1 MRKIIISFCILLAAL
16 SLKAQPVSGIRIDGG
31 DTPILVYFGGRQMC
45 YPTTTCFV
53 ANLKPGNYTIEV
65 YASRPTRPGER
76 VWKGERLYNDR
87 VYFNGNEV
95 KDIIV
100 EERGD
105 IRPGRPGRPRIGQ
118 GGGHRPDYDR
128 YDRVMND
135 QLFKKFFDSVK
146 NEPFEKDRMGLITTA
161 LANSDFTSE
170 QCLQLVK
177 FYTFDNERL
186 KIMKMMYPNIVD
198 KEAFFTVIGTLTFSS
213 NKTKMNDFI
222 KEYEGR

>member
-16 SLKAQPVSGIRIDGG
+16 SLKAQSVSGIRIDGG

-105 IRPGRPGRPRIGQ
+105 IRPGRPGRPGTGQ
-118 GGGHRPDYDR
+118 GGHRPDYDR
-128 YDRVMND
+128 SD
-135 QLFKKFFDSVK
+135 VK
-146 NEPFEKDRMGLITTA
+146 SEF
-161 LANSDFTSE
+161 ANAVVINPIRSFS
-170 QCLQLVK
+170 K
-177 FYTFDNERL
+177 GS
-186 KIMKMMYPNIVD
+186 
-198 KEAFFTVIGTLTFSS
+198 FFTLSKNFLKSWSFITLS
-213 NKTKMNDFI
+213 
-222 KEYEGR
+222 